1 MSGKLEDIRIG
12 VFVCHCGLNIAG
24 VVNVKEVV
32 EYARTLP
39 NVVFAIDN
47 RYTCSD
53 PGQEEIKEAIKKYN
67 LNRVVVA
74 ACSPRMHE
82 FTFRRCVAEAGLN
95 PYLFEMA
102 NIREHCS
109 WAHPSHPKEATEKA
123 KETVKMAVAKAR
135 LLAPLEPIKVPVT
148 PTALVIGGGI
158 AGINAALDLAEMGFK
173 VYLLEKKESIGG
185 RMAQLDKTFPTLD
198 CSICMPGD
206 EEIILEDGRIATL
219 KDLYD
224 KFTSKKGF
232 NPHPPSTLSFE
243 DYSLKISEVTSVQKI
258 PSPQKIIEVKTSAG
272 ARIRFTG
279 DHPVLVDS
287 PNGPLWVKC
296 ASLRIGDRLYS
307 LRKICVEERPAW
319 IIDLLPED
327 FKIAD
332 VDLIKM
338 IRSQLKNKFGSLR
351 KAASEL
357 NIPYQRLLK
366 DRWISIGKLKNICS
380 CLGLSWNN
388 IKEQI
393 WTIKYRGVKE
403 AVRLTS
409 QKIDEKIMYLLG
421 LLASNGYIKS
431 DKIRL
436 RNTNMALIDLFAQYY
451 KEVFPSSKISI
462 NYVKSK
468 NTPQKDAAILQAKNK
483 ILSNIAVNLGVKEKM
498 DGIIGFNE
506 SLISAFLRGYF
517 DGDGYV
523 DFREHQRWFSGK
535 ITLSSGECYERA
547 YRIHILLKRLGI
559 VSKVH
564 KYGERATVDIS
575 ERRDLLLF
583 ARKVGSNHPE
593 KSRRL
598 DLLIKRCSENK
609 CRGELFEEMPLEC
622 GKLLA
627 RIRDR
632 YKIPLKAFPIT
643 RVNARNILTQKRRI
657 TRENL
662 LKVLNSI
669 ENFVCPFD
677 EDFSKLQKIA
687 GSNIFLDRVDEIL
700 IVDPPSDGYVYDIT
714 VKGTHCFMPRGSFVV
729 SNCIEGPKMVDVAR
743 HPNIQII
750 SFADLVSVEGYV
762 GNFAVRIRKNPR
774 YVLEDKCTGCGECV
788 AVCPIEYPN
797 EWDMNLGVRKAI
809 SVPFPQAVP
818 LVYRI
823 NRDYCIE
830 CFKCVDACG
839 PRQAIDFEQKPEE
852 IELKVGAIIV
862 ATGYDIYMPEE
873 GNLYGYG
880 KYSNVITSLEFERLI
895 LAAGP
900 TSGHVVRASD
910 GKRPKVVAFIQ
921 CVGSRDVD
929 KYPYCSNFCC
939 MYTLKHTIQ
948 LKEHYGDDVDV
959 YVFYMDLRSHFKGYE
974 EFYQRARDMGV
985 NFIRGRVSRIEE
997 DQETKNLIIYAEDT
1011 LLGEPITLEAEMVVL
1026 ATAAVPSKGSEELA
1040 RLLNI
1045 PRGTD
1050 GFLLESHPKL
1060 KPLDTPVDGIFLA
1073 GACQGPKDIPYSVA
1087 QGCGAA
1093 ARAATILSK
1102 EHVTIEPIV
1111 AFVDADKCRNTKV
1124 KCGIC
1129 AMKCPYGA
1137 ITAELGMPA
1146 QVMPA
1151 KCHGCGTC
1159 VAECP
1164 ADAITQMHFTDA
1176 QILAQI
1182 DAALENNPEDK
1193 ILGICCNWCAY
1204 AGADL
1209 AGTSRFEYPTNIR
1222 IVRVMCSG
1230 RVDRDFVLYAF
1241 KKGAGMV
1248 LIGACHPYDCHYIDG
1263 NLKMRVRMDA
1273 LAKAL
1278 EKLGLTPDRL
1288 RVEYV
1293 SAAEGIKFAQIVRE
1307 MTAKLKEIG
1316 RERIIAENEKIRP
1329 HLERMLSRKR

>member
-1 MSGKLEDIRIG
+1 MNVESKPEDIRIG

-24 VVNVKEVV
+24 VVNVKEVT

-82 FTFRRCVAEAGLN
+82 FTFRRTVAEAGLN

-109 WAHPSHPKEATEKA
+109 WAHPGHPKEATEKA
-123 KETVKMAVAKAR
+123 KEIIKMAVAKAR

-158 AGINAALDLAEMGFK
+158 AGMNAALELAEMGFK

-185 RMAQLDKTFPTLD
+185 HMAQLDKTFPTLD
-198 CSICMPGD
+198 CSIC
-206 EEIILEDGRIATL
+206 
-219 KDLYD
+219 
-224 KFTSKKGF
+224 
-232 NPHPPSTLSFE
+232 
-243 DYSLKISEVTSVQKI
+243 
-258 PSPQKIIEVKTSAG
+258 
-272 ARIRFTG
+272 
-279 DHPVLVDS
+279 
-287 PNGPLWVKC
+287 
-296 ASLRIGDRLYS
+296 
-307 LRKICVEERPAW
+307 
-319 IIDLLPED
+319 
-327 FKIAD
+327 
-332 VDLIKM
+332 
-338 IRSQLKNKFGSLR
+338 
-351 KAASEL
+351 
-357 NIPYQRLLK
+357 
-366 DRWISIGKLKNICS
+366 
-380 CLGLSWNN
+380 
-388 IKEQI
+388 
-393 WTIKYRGVKE
+393 
-403 AVRLTS
+403 
-409 QKIDEKIMYLLG
+409 
-421 LLASNGYIKS
+421 
-431 DKIRL
+431 
-436 RNTNMALIDLFAQYY
+436 
-451 KEVFPSSKISI
+451 
-462 NYVKSK
+462 
-468 NTPQKDAAILQAKNK
+468 
-483 ILSNIAVNLGVKEKM
+483 
-498 DGIIGFNE
+498 
-506 SLISAFLRGYF
+506 
-517 DGDGYV
+517 
-523 DFREHQRWFSGK
+523 
-535 ITLSSGECYERA
+535 
-547 YRIHILLKRLGI
+547 
-559 VSKVH
+559 
-564 KYGERATVDIS
+564 
-575 ERRDLLLF
+575 
-583 ARKVGSNHPE
+583 
-593 KSRRL
+593 
-598 DLLIKRCSENK
+598 
-609 CRGELFEEMPLEC
+609 
-622 GKLLA
+622 
-627 RIRDR
+627 
-632 YKIPLKAFPIT
+632 
-643 RVNARNILTQKRRI
+643 
-657 TRENL
+657 
-662 LKVLNSI
+662 
-669 ENFVCPFD
+669 
-677 EDFSKLQKIA
+677 
-687 GSNIFLDRVDEIL
+687 
-700 IVDPPSDGYVYDIT
+700 
-714 VKGTHCFMPRGSFVV
+714 
-729 SNCIEGPKMVDVAR
+729 IEGPKMVDVAR
-743 HPNIQII
+743 HPNIEII
-750 SFADLVSVEGYV
+750 SFADLVKVEGYI
-762 GNFAVRIRKNPR
+762 GNFTVKIRKNPR
-774 YVLEDKCTGCGECV
+774 YIIEDKCTGCGECV
-788 AVCPIEYPN
+788 PVCPIEYPN
-797 EWDMNLGVRKAI
+797 DWDMNLGVRKAI

-818 LVYRI
+818 LIYRI

-830 CFKCVDACG
+830 CFKCIDACG

-852 IELKVGAIIV
+852 IELKVGAIVV
-862 ATGYDIYMPEE
+862 ATGYDIYIPED

-880 KYSNVITSLEFERLI
+880 KYANVITSLEFERLI

-900 TSGHVVRASD
+900 TGGHVVRASD
-910 GKRPKVVAFIQ
+910 GNRPKSVAFIQ
-921 CVGSRDVD
+921 CVGSRDVN

-974 EFYQRARDMGV
+974 EFYQRSREMGV

-997 DQETKNLIIYAEDT
+997 DPKTKNLIIYAEDT
-1011 LLGEPITLEAEMVVL
+1011 FLGEPITLEAEMVVL
-1026 ATAAVPSKGSEELA
+1026 ATAAVSSKGSEELA

-1050 GFLLESHPKL
+1050 GFFLESHPKL

-1093 ARAATILSK
+1093 ARAASILSK
-1102 EHVTIEPIV
+1102 SYVTIEPIV
-1111 AFVDADKCRNTKV
+1111 SVIDPSKCRNTQV

-1137 ITAELGMPA
+1137 IKADPGKPAVVTAAM
-1146 QVMPA
+1146 
-1151 KCHGCGTC
+1151 CHGCGTC

-1176 QILAQI
+1176 QVLAQI
-1182 DAALENNPEDK
+1182 DAALESNPEDK
-1193 ILGICCNWCAY
+1193 ILGLCCNWCAY

-1288 RVEYV
+1288 RIEYV

-1307 MTAKLKEIG
+1307 MAAKLKEIG
-1316 RERIIAENEKIRP
+1316 RERIMAENEKLRP
-1329 HLERMLSRKR
+1329 HLERILSKKK